1 MEFRF
6 QELDELG
13 RQGDRN
19 IADALLDNGF
29 FPVDTVRRMST
40 LPGTLAGAVRMVFTG
55 SFNTPKRKLHT
66 VIVPERLQEE
76 ARLTG
81 RRFLVIARPLG
92 TFRER
97 EDKYDL
103 EHSEA
108 ILSLVVVD
116 LQEKQ
121 VLYRGKNRMSIDP
134 LWPENARTQVRILL
148 GDLFAGRITD
158 AID

>member
-1 MEFRF
+1 
-6 QELDELG
+6 
-13 RQGDRN
+13 
-19 IADALLDNGF
+19 
-29 FPVDTVRRMST
+29 
-40 LPGTLAGAVRMVFTG
+40 MVFTG

-116 LQEKQ
+116 LQKKQ